1 MGVNPQWDALTRSSA
16 TSARCT
22 PLVVGG
28 LKNGRPVAGRM
39 ALHTHAFRHSG
50 LIRLRSSPDLI
61 YPAMPPRRP
70 KAKNTPA
77 KLASRMK
84 RRFRI
89 VLMRKTGEVLG
100 TVEAADPH
108 AAEKVAAIQFE
119 LDEFQR
125 RRLLVQELVR

>member
-1 MGVNPQWDALTRSSA
+1 MDSFCPY
-16 TSARCT
+16 
-22 PLVVGG
+22 PY
-28 LKNGRPVAGRM
+28 
-39 ALHTHAFRHSG
+39 FRG
-50 LIRLRSSPDLI
+50 
-61 YPAMPPRRP
+61 MPPRRP
-70 KAKNTPA
+70 KSKDTPA

-100 TVEAADPH
+100 TVEAADPQ

-125 RRLLVQELVR
+125 RRLLAQELVR